1 MATPGLKDVGA
12 LSLLSVCS
20 CCQTLDPKDSC
31 WLTACFNTN
40 PMRLLAFEIVSESV
54 SFGHCL
60 LVSIAFVLARSRYL
74 LCLAPQ
80 TVQFSGETET
90 FGKRARQ
97 CTCSVTSESVSD
109 ARHFET
115 LTLSTTC
122 KQCFIEK
129 EQTLL
134 LFKACIS
141 IVK

>member
-1 MATPGLKDVGA
+1 M
-12 LSLLSVCS
+12 LSVS
-20 CCQTLDPKDSC
+20 HQ
-31 WLTACFNTN
+31 
-40 PMRLLAFEIVSESV
+40 RH
-54 SFGHCL
+54 FG
-60 LVSIAFVLARSRYL
+60 
-74 LCLAPQ
+74 
-80 TVQFSGETET
+80 GETET

-97 CTCSVTSESVSD
+97 YPCSGVTSESVSD

-141 IVK
+141 IAKGAFPGHLSAR